1 MTVFVNINHNNVVA
15 SNNKIYSILLSQSS
29 SHIISSSRYM
39 THSHLRIR
47 LSLYQY

>member
-39 THSHLRIR
+39 THSHLRIC